1 MQQLSRQQQ
10 YQVTK
15 RDNNILYPLLT
26 KYGKQNPFEITGVE
40 AYNKIA
46 LIGDKKKPAFYLKSK

>member
-46 LIGDKKKPAFYLKSK
+46 LIGDKKNLRFT